1 MKYRSRRARHLKMM
15 PRCRVMGLTLMFVGV
30 ILMAVGC
37 SGKEIPQRT
46 YENMTDITYEIVSGS
61 DVPHKVNE
69 KIFKEKEKGFGFTYR
84 DGEAMYIAFGFG
96 RQNTGGFSIQM
107 AAAKENESEI
117 LIEAKLVAP
126 GPEEVV
132 STSPS
137 HPYMILKMANVEKD
151 VQFILH

>member
-1 MKYRSRRARHLKMM
+1 MRYKKWIL
-15 PRCRVMGLTLMFVGV
+15 CFLVVGLLLGMF
-30 ILMAVGC
+30 GC
-37 SGKEIPQRT
+37 QGEEQQERT
-46 YENMTDITYEIVSGS
+46 YANMTDLTYEIVSGS

-84 DGEAMYIAFGFG
+84 DGEIMYIAFGFG

-107 AAAKENESEI
+107 AAAKENEREI
-117 LIEAKLVAP
+117 LVEAKLIAP

-137 HPYMILKMANVEKD
+137 YPYMILKVENVEKD
-151 VQFILH
+151 VQFLLH

>member
-1 MKYRSRRARHLKMM
+1 MRYKKSIL
-15 PRCRVMGLTLMFVGV
+15 CFLLVGLLLMIF
-30 ILMAVGC
+30 GC
-37 SGKEIPQRT
+37 QGEEKRERT
-46 YENMTDITYEIVSGS
+46 YENMTDLTYEIVSGS

-84 DGEAMYIAFGFG
+84 DGDVMYIAFGFG

-107 AAAKENESEI
+107 AAAKENETEI
-117 LIEAKLVAP
+117 LIEAKLITP

-151 VQFILH
+151 VQFLLH

>member
-1 MKYRSRRARHLKMM
+1 MRYKKSILCFLLVGMLLIMFGCQREEKHERS
-15 PRCRVMGLTLMFVGV
+15 
-30 ILMAVGC
+30 
-37 SGKEIPQRT
+37 
-46 YENMTDITYEIVSGS
+46 YESMTDLTYEIVSGS

-84 DGEAMYIAFGFG
+84 DGDVMYIVFGFG

-107 AAAKENESEI
+107 AAAKESETEI
-117 LIEAKLVAP
+117 LIEAKLIAP

-137 HPYMILKMANVEKD
+137 YPYLILKMENVEKD
-151 VQFILH
+151 VQFLLH